1 MRRVNQGVSLPD
13 YGAGRSGAG
22 TDWTGIAGLVGQA
35 AALTG
40 QFAGSFYS
48 AKSQKNNLRHQARMA
63 QINAQIAELGAKQE
77 LARGQAEY
85 GRHTLSAGHLRSAQR
100 VAAAANGL
108 ALNEGSAAEML
119 AATDVMKELDA
130 QTIEENALRNAWGY
144 RSQAGDYRAQAAMAD
159 VQAGTVR
166 PFLDAHLSLLAQAP
180 QVAEYWAKYAQQKG
194 WTRQMPQQARRRVG
208 SNDYGMTARIHDL
221 SKTGKSRKQGD
232 FEG

>member
-48 AKSQKNNLRHQARMA
+48 AKSHKSNLRHQARMA

-85 GRHTLSAGHLRSAQR
+85 GRHTLAAGHLRSAQR

-144 RSQAGDYRAQAAMAD
+144 RSQGAMASA
-159 VQAGTVR
+159 QAGTVR
-166 PFLDAHLSLLAQAP
+166 PFLDAHLSLLSQAP

-208 SNDYGMTARIHDL
+208 SNDYGATARIHDL